1 MEKPIQLKMIIEI
14 ILKYYPETQVVYL
27 FGSAAEGNLQQ
38 HSDIDLALLLPHDL
52 AKKQA
57 SLAMSLAHLE
67 LENHL
72 KRDVDL
78 VNLRQVST
86 VFQYVIINKGKVIYC
101 VDEYSRKTFEML
113 TWSFYQKLNEERAE
127 ILDEFF
133 RTGKA
138 YAV

>member
-27 FGSAAEGNLQQ
+27 FGSAVTGNLQQ
-38 HSDIDLALLLPHDL
+38 HSDVDLALLLPHDL

>member
-1 MEKPIQLKMIIEI
+1 MRQAQLEMMIEVI
-14 ILKYYPETQVVYL
+14 IKHYPEVQTIYL

-57 SLAMSLAHLE
+57 NLAMSLAHLE
-67 LENHL
+67 LENYL

-86 VFQYVIINKGKVIYC
+86 VFQYVIINKGKIIYC
-101 VDEYSRKTFEML
+101 IDEYIRKNFEML
-113 TWSFYQKLNEERAE
+113 IWSFYQKLNEERAE